1 MKLNYLNGS
10 ENKLA
15 NKSTIY
21 QILIAEYDGKPKYE
35 VNESC
40 EQDRKQ
46 ILNIKMRIKKI
57 DQN

>member
-15 NKSTIY
+15 NKSTIH
-21 QILIAEYDGKPKYE
+21 QILIAEHDGKPKYE

-40 EQDRKQ
+40 E
-46 ILNIKMRIKKI
+46 
-57 DQN
+57 